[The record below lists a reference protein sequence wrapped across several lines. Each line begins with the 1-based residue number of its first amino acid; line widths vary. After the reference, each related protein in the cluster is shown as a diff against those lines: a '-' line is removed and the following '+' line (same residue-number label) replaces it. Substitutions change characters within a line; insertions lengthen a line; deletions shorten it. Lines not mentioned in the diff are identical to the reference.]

1 MVAAVKILR
10 KVYRFTYSVIHTE
23 MFSKKLKIAGMVFIA
38 VWLKKGLLNSFNIND
53 IIFDGIQHEPGP

>member
-38 VWLKKGLLNSFNIND
+38 V
-53 IIFDGIQHEPGP
+53 